1 MNATI
6 GDKVFRFKDGTD
18 AEFILT
24 QLNDAILFG
33 KDGNSPNDFIV
44 FATGSLCQLVTR
56 YDESFL
62 DRFETL
68 VFLGLDR
75 LTGESQS
82 LGFGDVFRF
91 DALGG
96 GYADLYLRSVPEPT
110 ASLFLATPF

>member
-33 KDGNSPNDFIV
+33 NDGNSPNDFID
-44 FATGSLCQLVTR
+44 FETGSLGQLVTR
-56 YDESFL
+56 YDGSFL
-62 DRFETL
+62 NRFGTM
-68 VFLGLDR
+68 VFLGRDG
-75 LTGESQS
+75 LTDESQS

-91 DALGG
+91 DA
-96 GYADLYLRSVPEPT
+96 
-110 ASLFLATPF
+110 